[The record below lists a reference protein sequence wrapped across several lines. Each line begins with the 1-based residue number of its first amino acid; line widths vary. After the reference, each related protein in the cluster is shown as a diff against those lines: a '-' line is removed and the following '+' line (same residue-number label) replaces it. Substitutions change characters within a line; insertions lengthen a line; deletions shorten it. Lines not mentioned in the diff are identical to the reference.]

1 MRDKFIVFVFI
12 TFLFS
17 FSLFFLFKEDKDIS
31 KYERRKLVTSSS
43 LKKDVFGNLDDYY
56 SDQFPFRDEF
66 ISLNSVINRYL
77 LRDIE
82 SNNVYVLDD
91 YVIEKNY
98 PMNMKSV
105 DNFVNKINYIN
116 EEFLSNSKVYLSI
129 IPDKSYF
136 LDDDKYLKLDFDSLI
151 NSVRNRVDVSY
162 IDIKDLLD
170 LDDYYRT
177 DIHIKQDSYF
187 KVIEE
192 LDKYLNFN
200 YKEIDYKRV
209 NYSNFYGAS
218 SSKVPSFFKPD
229 DLVYLTN
236 KITDD
241 VQVKHLEFGLKD
253 VYDKEKLYGVDSYD
267 VFLSGPS
274 SFIEIIN
281 GESENS
287 RELIVFRDSFGSSLV
302 PILIPFYS
310 KITVVD
316 LRYISLEIVKD
327 YIDFDGND
335 VLFLYSTLIINNS
348 STLKV

>member
-1 MRDKFIVFVFI
+1 
-12 TFLFS
+12 
-17 FSLFFLFKEDKDIS
+17 LFFLFKEEKDIS

-151 NSVRNRVDVSY
+151 NSVRNRVDIPY

-236 KITDD
+236 EITDD
-241 VQVKHLEFGLKD
+241 VQVKHLEFDLKD

-281 GESENS
+281 DKSDNS

-302 PILIPFYS
+302 PLLIPFYN

-335 VLFLYSTLIINNS
+335 VLFLYSTLIVNNS